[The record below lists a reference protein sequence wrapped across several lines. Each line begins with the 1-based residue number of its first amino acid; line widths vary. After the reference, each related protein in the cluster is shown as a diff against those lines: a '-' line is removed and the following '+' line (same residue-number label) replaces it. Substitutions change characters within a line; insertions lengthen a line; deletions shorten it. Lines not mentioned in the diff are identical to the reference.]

1 MEGISGHNLFISK
14 TKYMGIS
21 EDFLQYVWK
30 NRLFRLPLYLVT
42 GEDVEVLDVGQH
54 NHDSGPDFFNA
65 KIRINSTLWAGNV
78 EVHFKTSDWFMH
90 GHHHDMNYQNIILHV
105 VYHHDVE
112 VPDYE
117 GYSIPTAE
125 MQFPLSIY
133 DNYSAIIRNTEWIP
147 CGESVRTID
156 RLIMNL
162 WLDRLLAER
171 MQAKA
176 EDITASFAETKG
188 NWKETIYRQLARNF
202 GFKLNSMPFSLLSKS
217 LPYKYLER
225 YSGNPVQAEA
235 LLFGQAGMLDPNEN
249 DENSTG
255 RLNTGGTDRRRG
267 NVRASEDEYFRELK
281 SEYGYLRKKYNLRPI
296 AGHLWRFLRLRPANF
311 PTIRIAQFASL
322 VVSEPSFPADV
333 LELDPAVLRSKLLNV
348 RPSAYWD
355 DHYLFNRTSVKRSKQ
370 LGEQAV
376 HNIIINT
383 LIPVYFEYGRKT
395 GSDSFRQKAI
405 GFLETL
411 PPESNNITRGWESS
425 GISVT
430 NAFYSQ
436 SLLQLKNNYCNLK
449 KCLFCQVGNQI
460 IR

>member
-1 MEGISGHNLFISK
+1 MNI
-14 TKYMGIS
+14 T
-21 EDFLQYVWK
+21 EDFLQYIWK

-65 KIRINSTLWAGNV
+65 KIRINKTLWAGNV

-112 VPDYE
+112 VPDYD
-117 GYSIPTAE
+117 GDNIPTAE

-133 DNYSAIIRNTEWIP
+133 DNYSAILRNTDWIP
-147 CGESVRTID
+147 CGKSIGNID
-156 RLIMNL
+156 RLIINL

-171 MQAKA
+171 MLAKA
-176 EDITASFAETKG
+176 EDIIANYTETKG

-202 GFKLNSMPFSLLSKS
+202 GFKVNGMPFSLLAKS
-217 LPYKYLER
+217 LPYKYLEKH
-225 YSGNPVQAEA
+225 SGNAVQVEA
-235 LLFGQAGMLDPNEN
+235 LLFGQAGILEESVRTDTSTEEN
-249 DENSTG
+249 TTRKVSQSSDN
-255 RLNTGGTDRRRG
+255 DYRR
-267 NVRASEDEYFRELK
+267 EDDYYKALKGEYAF
-281 SEYGYLRKKYNLRPI
+281 LRKKYSLRPI
-296 AGHLWRFLRLRPANF
+296 AGHIWRYLRMRPANF
-311 PTIRIAQFASL
+311 PTVRIAQFASL
-322 VVSEPSFPADV
+322 ITSEPGFPSDMIE
-333 LELDPAVLRSKLLNV
+333 LEPAVLKSKLLDI
-348 RPSAYWD
+348 RPSLYWEN
-355 DHYLFNRTSVKRSKQ
+355 HYIFNKISVRKLKQ
-370 LGEQAV
+370 LGGQAV

-383 LIPVYFEYGRKT
+383 LIPVYFEYGRRT
-395 GSDSFRQKAI
+395 GRDNFRQNAI
-405 GFLETL
+405 AFLETL
-411 PPESNNITRGWESS
+411 PPESNNVTRGWENA

-436 SLLQLKNNYCNLK
+436 SLLQLRNNYCNFR